1 MGETVRVESGPGG
14 NPAEAGKQM
23 HYAIVAVFTMDPRR
37 CEVSNARGAQDI
49 NREDPLHL
57 PTKSPRASKHLCFQG
72 NAVLLGYLQLMVRV
86 GVGEEMGPGSYSVQV
101 LIYMRNRGQPL

>member
-1 MGETVRVESGPGG
+1 MGETIRVESGLDG

-23 HYAIVAVFTMDPRR
+23 HYATVAVFTMDPRR
-37 CEVSNARGAQDI
+37 CEVSNARGGQDI

-72 NAVLLGYLQLMVRV
+72 KAVLFGYLQLVVRV
-86 GVGEEMGPGSYSVQV
+86 GVGEQKGPASHSVQV

>member
-1 MGETVRVESGPGG
+1 MGETIRVESGPGG

-23 HYAIVAVFTMDPRR
+23 HYATVAVFTMDPRR

-57 PTKSPRASKHLCFQG
+57 PTKSPRARERLCFQG
-72 NAVLLGYLQLMVRV
+72 KAVLLEYHQLVVRI
-86 GVGEEMGPGSYSVQV
+86 GVEEQMDPAFHTIWV
-101 LIYMRNRGQPL
+101 LINMRNRGQPL